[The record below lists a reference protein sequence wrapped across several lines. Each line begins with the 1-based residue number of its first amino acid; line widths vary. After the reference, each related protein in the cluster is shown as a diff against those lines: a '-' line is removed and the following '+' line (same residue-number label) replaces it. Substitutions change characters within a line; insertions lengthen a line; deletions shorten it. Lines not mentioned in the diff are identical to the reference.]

1 MAQTQ
6 SQKILAAH
14 CGQDQVRP
22 GEIVEAQVD
31 LVMANDVSAPL
42 VIRAF
47 QQAGGMQVFN
57 PQRVVMVA
65 DHFTPNK
72 DLAAAQTARQMADFA
87 ASHGL
92 GHRFEGAHAGVAHS
106 LICQEGLALPGELII
121 GADSR
126 ACTYGAL
133 GALAVGVGSSDVAAA
148 LITGRAWFKVPQ
160 SIRVNLT
167 GQMPPWV
174 GAKDLGLELLRRLG
188 PEGAHYQ
195 ALEFHGPL
203 LAGLDLEARQCL
215 ASLSVDTGA
224 KAGIFPTDDVCA
236 AYLEG
241 RARRPWR
248 AVAPDA
254 GAVYSQEIEID
265 ANQLEPLVARPP
277 SPHDVVPASQ
287 AGREP
292 VDQVFI
298 GSCTGG
304 LLSDLRMAAGL
315 LAGRR
320 VHPRVRLMVIPATP
334 AILLAALR
342 EGLIETLLGAGAI
355 LGPPSCGPCAG
366 AHLGVLAAGE
376 VAVST
381 SNRNFVGR
389 MGHPKSRVYL
399 AGPAVAAASA
409 LAGRL
414 ASPGEI

>member
-14 CGQDQVRP
+14 CGRDQVRP

-31 LVMANDVSAPL
+31 LAMANDVSAPL

-72 DLAAAQTARQMADFA
+72 DLAAAQTARQMAEFA
-87 ASHGL
+87 NQHGL
-92 GHRFEGAHAGVAHS
+92 GQRFEGGQAGVAHS

-160 SIRVNLT
+160 SIRVVLT
-167 GQMPPWV
+167 GDLPPWV

-195 ALEFHGPL
+195 ALEFSGPL
-203 LAGLDLEARQCL
+203 VPRLDLEARQAI

-224 KAGIFPTDDVCA
+224 KAGLFPADQVCA
-236 AYLEG
+236 DYLEG

-248 AVAPDA
+248 GVEPDPQA
-254 GAVYSQEIEID
+254 QYSQVLEID
-265 ANQLEPLVARPP
+265 AGRLSPLVARPH
-277 SPHDVVPASQ
+277 SPHDVAPVSQ

-304 LLSDLRMAAGL
+304 LLGDLRVAAGIL
-315 LAGRR
+315 SGRR

-334 AILLAALR
+334 RILLEALR
-342 EGLIETLLGAGAI
+342 EGLVETLLAAGAT

-366 AHLGVLAAGE
+366 GHLGILAAGE

-389 MGHPKSRVYL
+389 MGHPQSRVYL

-414 ASPGEI
+414 SGPEEL